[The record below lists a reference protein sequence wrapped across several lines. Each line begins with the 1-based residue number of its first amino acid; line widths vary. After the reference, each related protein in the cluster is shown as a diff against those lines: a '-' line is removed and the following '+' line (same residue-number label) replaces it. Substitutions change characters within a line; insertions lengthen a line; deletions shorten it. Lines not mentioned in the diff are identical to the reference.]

1 MPGPGLSRVEGAAPG
16 GLASALEAAGL
27 PPVSVSSATTVYA
40 FERGAGQIG
49 WAALELCGEAA
60 LLRSVVVAEAHRGTG
75 VGAAMVRA
83 VIRQARDDGVKE
95 LWLLTETG
103 RGFFARQ
110 GFAPVDRASAP
121 AAIRNTSEFASICPQ
136 SADCMTMRPG
146 AR

>member
-1 MPGPGLSRVEGAAPG
+1 VPGPGLSRVEGAAPG

-27 PPVSVSSATTVYA
+27 PPVSVSRATRVYQFA
-40 FERGAGQIG
+40 STAGPIG
-49 WAALELCGEAA
+49 WAALEHCGEAA
-60 LLRSVVVAEAHRGTG
+60 LLRSVVVAEAQRGGG

-83 VIRQARDDGVKE
+83 VIGQARDDGMKE

-110 GFAPVDRASAP
+110 GFALAPRASAP
-121 AAIRNTSEFASICPQ
+121 AAIRDTSEFASICPQ
-136 SADCMTMRPG
+136 SADCMTMRLG